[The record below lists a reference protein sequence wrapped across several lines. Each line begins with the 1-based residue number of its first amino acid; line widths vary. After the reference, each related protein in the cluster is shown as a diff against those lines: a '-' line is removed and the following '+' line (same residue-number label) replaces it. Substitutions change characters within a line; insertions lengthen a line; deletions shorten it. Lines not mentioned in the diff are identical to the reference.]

1 MEKSNIFTMLA
12 VIALTAAVTSC
23 GTQKT
28 QAYYDYD
35 SKVIGTEL
43 DGSYT
48 IRAWGRAR
56 NAMDAYTQARKTAV
70 YDVIF
75 NQIQF
80 ATGTA
85 PSSSGVLRP
94 LLMEVNA
101 KTKYE
106 DYFNA
111 FFTRDGEFEKY
122 CSMKEKRL
130 FSTKYQKTD
139 AQTQAQVTV
148 CVYRSKL
155 KAKLIEDGILKQ

>member
-1 MEKSNIFTMLA
+1 MKTKRFA
-12 VIALTAAVTSC
+12 VLLMIALSAAFFSC
-23 GTQKT
+23 GTQKS
-28 QAYYDYD
+28 QAYYDYE

-56 NAMDAYTQARKTAV
+56 NAMDAYTEARKQAV

-85 PSSSGVLRP
+85 PTTSGVLRP
-94 LLMEVNA
+94 LLLEVNA

-111 FFTRDGEFEKY
+111 FFARGGEFEKY

-155 KAKLIEDGILKQ
+155 KEKLIQDNILK

>member
-1 MEKSNIFTMLA
+1 MKKQNILLLLAGIAMLSLLA
-12 VIALTAAVTSC
+12 SC
-23 GTQKT
+23 GSQKS

-35 SKVIGTEL
+35 SRVIGTEL

-56 NAMDAYTQARKTAV
+56 NAMDAYEQARKNAV

-85 PSSSGVLRP
+85 PSTSGVLKP

-101 KTKYE
+101 KEKYE

-111 FFTRDGEFEKY
+111 FFARGGEFEKY

-130 FSTKYQKTD
+130 FSTKYQKTN

-148 CVYRSKL
+148 CVYRTQL
-155 KAKLIEDGILKQ
+155 KAKLIEDGILPR